1 MSPTRRIYELAK
13 RDFMQRAKS
22 KAFLMAM
29 LLTVG
34 IVLIIGPL
42 ISLTGGDPEASV
54 VALVGEQPAGSDQA
68 ILRPGCRPRHR
79 HPDCNGSPTSPA
91 EAALADGQVAV
102 VVNGT
107 SELVFQDES
116 IAAAKCSHHAA
127 ESPQPNASSTRPTW
141 GCRDEDVGSLLFPL
155 QFNERTVEPLAT
167 DEDEATEVAA
177 LVGLLLLYI
186 SILMFG
192 QFVMM
197 GVMEEKQTRVVEVV
211 LSRVKPTQV
220 LIGKVLGIGLLGLIQ
235 ILAMGAALIFTVS
248 VADLAD
254 FDLTGLGIKVLG
266 LLVLWYL
273 LGYTFYS
280 FMYGALGA
288 TISRQEDMQG
298 VAMLPVLLILPG
310 FFFGQMALLEPD
322 MWLSGGCL
330 LRPVLVTNGDGSPVY
345 HCRRTAVAGTRGDC
359 ATGGHDSAAGQAGRP
374 HLSRRHPPVGEEDQA
389 ACGLAVRQRL
399 GAGIGVA
406 HSS

>member
-1 MSPTRRIYELAK
+1 MSSTKQIFELAK

-22 KAFLMAM
+22 RAFLMAM
-29 LLTVG
+29 ILTVG

-42 ISLTGGDPEASV
+42 IALAEGDDAPSV
-54 VALVGEQPAGSDQA
+54 IALVGDQPAGSQDA
-68 ILRPGCRPRHR
+68 ILQQGALLDIDMRMERFDDLAG
-79 HPDCNGSPTSPA
+79 A
-91 EAALADGQVAV
+91 EAALADGDVAV

-107 SELVFQDES
+107 SELIFNEESSLRLSAAITGGIATAQRLITADEMGLS
-116 IAAAKCSHHAA
+116 
-127 ESPQPNASSTRPTW
+127 ET
-141 GCRDEDVGSLLFPL
+141 DVGALLYPV
-155 QFNERTVEPLAT
+155 QFSERTIEPTAT
-167 DEDEATEVAA
+167 EEDDVKEVAA
-177 LVGLLLLYI
+177 LVGLMLLYI

-235 ILAMGAALIFTVS
+235 IVAMGAALIFTVS
-248 VADLAD
+248 VAGLAD
-254 FDLTGLGIKVLG
+254 FDLTGLGVKVMG
-266 LLVLWYL
+266 LLILWYL

-310 FFFGQMALLEPD
+310 FFLGQMALLEPD
-322 MWLSGGCL
+322 MWFNQIASFIPLWSPMVMAVRSTTSDVPL
-330 LRPVLVTNGDGSPVY
+330 WEVLVAISLIAATTVVLVKLGGRIYRGAILQS
-345 HCRRTAVAGTRGDC
+345 GKKTRLR
-359 ATGGHDSAAGQAGRP
+359 AAWRSAN
-374 HLSRRHPPVGEEDQA
+374 D
-389 ACGLAVRQRL
+389 
-399 GAGIGVA
+399 
-406 HSS
+406 